1 MIQEGREL
9 KRGDKEGE
17 RGQREVIKERRE
29 FKIGNTEGERGQRE
43 VIKERCMRRKG
54 RREILFL
61 TNCMWPNAI

>member
-1 MIQEGREL
+1 M
-9 KRGDKEGE
+9 
-17 RGQREVIKERRE
+17 IKERRE
-29 FKIGNTEGERGQRE
+29 LKIGYTEGERGQRE